1 MNPRRYFPIVLI
13 ALAFG
18 SEAGAAPKTRAR
30 KPPESDIA
38 SIETRQAVVE
48 LALNLAKVEAPAS
61 LADAQLPRPFNP
73 PGFGMASAQEVHPA
87 SEATP
92 AGPAKPFGD
101 REILA
106 AIAPLIKPT
115 GTFTMGSDRLLM
127 FSKKKLKAGDRLTV
141 NYEGQDYT
149 LELVNIDRTNFT
161 LRFNHEEITR
171 PIKPGKTP

>member
-1 MNPRRYFPIVLI
+1 MNPRRYFPILLF
-13 ALAFG
+13 ALACG
-18 SEAGAAPKTRAR
+18 PEAGAAPKTRAR

-38 SIETRQAVVE
+38 SIETRHAVVMV
-48 LALNLAKVEAPAS
+48 ALNLAKVETPAS
-61 LADAQLPRPFNP
+61 LADAQLPRPFSP
-73 PGFGMASAQEVHPA
+73 PGFGMASAQEAHPT
-87 SEATP
+87 SEAAP
-92 AGPAKPFGD
+92 AGPARPFGD

-106 AIAPLIKPT
+106 AIAPRIQPS

-127 FSKKKLKAGDRLTV
+127 VGRKKLKAGDRLTV

-161 LRFNHEEITR
+161 LRFNREEITR